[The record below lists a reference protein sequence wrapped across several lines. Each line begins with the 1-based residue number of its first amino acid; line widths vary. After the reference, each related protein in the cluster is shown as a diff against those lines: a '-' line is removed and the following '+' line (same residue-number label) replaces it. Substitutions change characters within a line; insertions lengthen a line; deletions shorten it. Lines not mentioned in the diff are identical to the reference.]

1 MMSAATTTLPANW
14 TCHHHIDTDGLSY
27 QYYYNEITK
36 QSSWESPEPYY
47 SSPEDDY
54 YVDDIYGS
62 DVDELNNVGTLCGD
76 DCPYVMPKFDIPEN
90 RLREGN
96 DPRHDAGD
104 DDSPH
109 AITQNYLNMARQYKT
124 QRLYSDIKVAAQI
137 CVLCNRRTST
147 HVLFPCEH
155 RCLCNVCIDKEEICA
170 DNKMIE
176 RTHGYCNCPLC
187 ATVIKK
193 IILFDAGNEAEEYW
207 RWVYEFQPIFPEKFK
222 KRWKH
227 SAGMIDKLYVQREE
241 ETKVEIRRRTSSR
254 SCALM

>member
-1 MMSAATTTLPANW
+1 MKMSTNLPENW
-14 TCHHHIDTDGLSY
+14 TCHHHIDETDGLSY
-27 QYYYNEITK
+27 QYYYNEVTK
-36 QSSWESPEPYY
+36 QCLWELPEPIV
-47 SSPEDDY
+47 SVKEDL

-62 DVDELNNVGTLCGD
+62 DVDDNNEHNGGTLCGD
-76 DCPYVMPKFDIPEN
+76 DCPYVMPKFDVPEN

-96 DPRHDAGD
+96 DRHGD
-104 DDSPH
+104 DDGDSPH
-109 AITQNYLNMARQYKT
+109 VINQDYLNMARQYKT
-124 QRLYSDIKVAAQI
+124 QRLYSDHKVAQI
-137 CVLCNRRTST
+137 CVLCNKRSAT

-170 DNKMIE
+170 DNKMVE

-193 IILFDAGNEAEEYW
+193 IILFDAGNEVEEYW
-207 RWVYEFQPIFPEKFK
+207 QWVYEFKPSFSDKFK

-227 SAGMIDKLYVQREE
+227 SAGMIDKLYVQRKEGTNE
-241 ETKVEIRRRTSSR
+241 NTRRRLSSR